1 VKGEAPVSRKVFVD
15 VLIRQDKDG
24 KITPLAVTWEDGA
37 VYEIDRVTR
46 VCRAA
51 SLKAGGAGIRYTCR
65 IQNQETYLFND
76 DDKWFVEAKN

>member
-1 VKGEAPVSRKVFVD
+1 MSRKVFVD

-24 KITPLAVTWEDGA
+24 KTTPLAVTWEDGT

-51 SLKAGGAGIRYTCR
+51 SLKAGGAGVRYTCR
-65 IQNQETYLFND
+65 IQNKETYLFND

>member
-1 VKGEAPVSRKVFVD
+1 MGCKVFVD

-24 KITPLAVTWEDGA
+24 KTTPLAVTWEDGT

-51 SLKAGGAGIRYTCR
+51 SLKAGGAGVRYTCR
-65 IQNQETYLFND
+65 IQNKETYLFND

>member
-1 VKGEAPVSRKVFVD
+1 MSRKVFVD